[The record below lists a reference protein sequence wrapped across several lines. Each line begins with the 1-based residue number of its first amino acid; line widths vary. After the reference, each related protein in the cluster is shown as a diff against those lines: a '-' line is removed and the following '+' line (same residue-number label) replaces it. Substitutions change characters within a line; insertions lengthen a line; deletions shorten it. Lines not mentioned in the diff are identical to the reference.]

1 MLNTIISSLFLFL
14 KNITHN
20 TIILGFRNWLLQT
33 LNMSRKGDIPEIILK
48 DEKVKISDAFYG
60 SSDDFYDSLSI
71 AIQSNQWAQNDKLRD
86 ALEGVLMRL
95 CAKYLFLEKRRNFA
109 LDPVANFHLR
119 NGATMW
125 RLNWWA
131 DLSARGL
138 TNSCGIMVN
147 YRYYLDNLESNSTTY
162 QEKKVIDA
170 SEQIRQLASLSL
182 DNRTSKL

>member
-1 MLNTIISSLFLFL
+1 MKSE
-14 KNITHN
+14 
-20 TIILGFRNWLLQT
+20 ILTN
-33 LNMSRKGDIPEIILK
+33 E
-48 DEKVKISDAFYG
+48 EKVKILEAFYG
-60 SSDDFYDSLSI
+60 QTDDFYDSLCT
-71 AIQSNQWAQNDKLRD
+71 AIKSNQWAQNDKLRD
-86 ALEGVLMRL
+86 ALELPFMRL
-95 CAKYLFLEKRRNFA
+95 CAQYLFLEKRRNFA